1 MKNINRK
8 SSAIL
13 PIIFIIIV
21 SLMIISYGHTMG
33 KRPEIEDHKIGVVL
47 SLTDR
52 GATYGQ
58 RALKGMQLAIDEI
71 NAKEPFRSNP
81 IKLIVEDSKSSA
93 QQALSA
99 FRKLV
104 DIDHVFVTIGFVLSD
119 EVLTCA
125 PVANDKKVVLLTTA
139 AGSDKIKDAGDY
151 IFRNRESASLQ
162 TQAIASTSVERF
174 GFEKIAI
181 LHSNSANGVSYRDGF
196 KDAVEKLG
204 GRIIASVGYNEG
216 KTDYRSEI
224 EQLRASSP
232 KAVYLAGLDNEMG
245 LILKQS
251 KEVGFKTQFFASPGA
266 ISQRLLD
273 IAKNSAEGL
282 VCASAPFNIESDD
295 SRVRSFTAA
304 FKSHFGETPDF
315 IAANSYDAIYM
326 ISDLFKKGTKN
337 GDQIKE
343 GLYAVKDYPGVGGKT
358 TFDSYG
364 EVTKPIVLVQVKH
377 GKFQQLDI
385 SRQTGTD
392 E

>member
-1 MKNINRK
+1 MKKINFK
-8 SSAIL
+8 SSVVIAVFSIIITS
-13 PIIFIIIV
+13 IIFFY
-21 SLMIISYGHTMG
+21 SGCA
-33 KRPEIEDHKIGVVL
+33 KKEEKEHKIGVVL

-58 RALKGMQLAIDEI
+58 RALKGMQLATDEI
-71 NAKEPFRSNP
+71 NAKEPFHSHP

-99 FRKLV
+99 FRKLI
-104 DIDHVFVTIGFVLSD
+104 DIDHVVVTAGFVLSD

-125 PVANDKKVVLLTTA
+125 PVANEKKVVLLTTA

-162 TQAIASTSVERF
+162 THAIASACVERF
-174 GFEKIAI
+174 GIKEIAI

-204 GRIIASVGYNEG
+204 GRIITSVGYNEG

-224 EQLRASSP
+224 EQLKAKSP

-251 KEVGFKTQFFASPGA
+251 KEVAFKTQFFASPGG
-266 ISQRLLD
+266 ISQKLLD
-273 IAKNSAEGL
+273 IAKNGAEGL
-282 VCASAPFNIESDD
+282 ICGSAPFNVD
-295 SRVRSFTAA
+295 SEDQRVRAFILA
-304 FKSHFGETPDF
+304 FKARFDESPDF

-326 ISDLFKKGTKN
+326 ITDIFKKGAKN
-337 GDQIKE
+337 GNQIKE
-343 GLYAVKDYPGVGGKT
+343 GLYSIKDYPGVGGTT
-358 TFDSYG
+358 TFDFNG
-364 EVTKPIVLVQVKH
+364 EVNKPIGLVQVEA
-377 GKFQQLDI
+377 GKFQPI
-385 SRQTGTD
+385 KFSH
-392 E
+392 